1 MNTITA
7 PLIPN
12 QLVFTDQA
20 VHKAHEFMRK
30 ENNKNLKLRIF
41 IVGFS
46 CCGLQYGFAFDETI
60 NPEDIVI
67 KKEIVSPETAET
79 KSIDLLID
87 PISFLYLSEAKIDY
101 SDTPDDARFVVHN
114 PHVKTTCGCHQ
125 LDMQDKT

>member
-46 CCGLQYGFAFDETI
+46 CRGLQYGFAFE
-60 NPEDIVI
+60 
-67 KKEIVSPETAET
+67 EIVSPETAET